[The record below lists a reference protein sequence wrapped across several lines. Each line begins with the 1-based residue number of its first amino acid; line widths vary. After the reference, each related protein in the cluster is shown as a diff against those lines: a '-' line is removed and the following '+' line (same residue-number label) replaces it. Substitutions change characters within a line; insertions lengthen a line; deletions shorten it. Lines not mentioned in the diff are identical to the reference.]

1 MLASSLDSAKN
12 GGGEG
17 QRGGGADVGGRCS
30 SQGNGLQTCEA
41 AEEACKRPNEI
52 YSCVCASVYRIIAK
66 QSCQALHRVRK
77 KEICIHLQFDL
88 LSIYCIYMHSFI
100 VKLQFT

>member
-17 QRGGGADVGGRCS
+17 QRGGGADVEGRCS

-41 AEEACKRPNEI
+41 AERPNEI
-52 YSCVCASVYRIIAK
+52 YVCVYRIIAK
-66 QSCQALHRVRK
+66 QSCQALHRERRK
-77 KEICIHLQFDL
+77 K
-88 LSIYCIYMHSFI
+88 YA
-100 VKLQFT
+100 

>member
-17 QRGGGADVGGRCS
+17 QTRKRGRRCS

-52 YSCVCASVYRIIAK
+52 YIPVCVCIESLPSRVAK
-66 QSCQALHRVRK
+66 LCTEREERN
-77 KEICIHLQFDL
+77 
-88 LSIYCIYMHSFI
+88 MHKFA
-100 VKLQFT
+100 V

>member
-17 QRGGGADVGGRCS
+17 QTGKRGRRCS

-52 YSCVCASVYRIIAK
+52 YIPVCVYRIIAK
-66 QSCQALHRVRK
+66 QSCQALHSA
-77 KEICIHLQFDL
+77 KERN
-88 LSIYCIYMHSFI
+88 MHKFA
-100 VKLQFT
+100 V